1 MGCHFLLQGNLPDP
15 GIEPRSPTLQANA
28 LTSEPSEQRKGRKDR
43 VRKDLERKGV
53 ILEGFSLL
61 GAQSCLFYRQH
72 RCYYL
77 IYARLIESAFLLP
90 LLSYILEPSE
100 AMQFGIKLFL
110 MFIFSVSFLKTSS
123 LCLPNLCFYYVWKI
137 LTDGTIKPNVIQS
150 IIVLLFT

>member
-1 MGCHFLLQGNLPDP
+1 M
-15 GIEPRSPTLQANA
+15 
-28 LTSEPSEQRKGRKDR
+28 
-43 VRKDLERKGV
+43 RKDLERKGV

-90 LLSYILEPSE
+90 LLSYILDPSE